1 MPRKQTR
8 QRTTA
13 HDAEHD
19 DDPLIGIRELRRLL
33 ANCSEMHI
41 WRLLNVERYARLKFP
56 RPTKI
61 NSRNYWRRSAIHRWI
76 EDREAASRR
85 AA

>member
-19 DDPLIGIRELRRLL
+19 DDPLIAIREVRRLL
-33 ANCSEMHI
+33 ASCSEMHI
-41 WRLLNVERYARLKFP
+41 WRLLNVESYAHLKFP
-56 RPTKI
+56 RPTKMGLREVVWVDF
-61 NSRNYWRRSAIHRWI
+61 SQKRR
-76 EDREAASRR
+76 
-85 AA
+85 